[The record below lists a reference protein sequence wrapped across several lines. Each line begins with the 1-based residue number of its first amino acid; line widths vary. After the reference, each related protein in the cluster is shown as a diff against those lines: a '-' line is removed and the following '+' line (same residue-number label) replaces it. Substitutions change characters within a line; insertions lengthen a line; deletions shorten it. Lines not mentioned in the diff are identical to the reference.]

1 MPHEPLIV
9 LMDAER
15 SPVEAADTSTSLRI
29 KPSFSYKPSESKVAF
44 LLQDSSWLQR
54 KSFVSELSVRAVCS
68 NNYILSKAQLKTG
81 LDDMTR

>member
-15 SPVEAADTSTSLRI
+15 SPVEADDTSTSQGI

-54 KSFVSELSVRAVCS
+54 KSFASQLSVRAVCS
-68 NNYILSKAQLKTG
+68 NNCILSKAQLKTG
-81 LDDMTR
+81 LGDVTS